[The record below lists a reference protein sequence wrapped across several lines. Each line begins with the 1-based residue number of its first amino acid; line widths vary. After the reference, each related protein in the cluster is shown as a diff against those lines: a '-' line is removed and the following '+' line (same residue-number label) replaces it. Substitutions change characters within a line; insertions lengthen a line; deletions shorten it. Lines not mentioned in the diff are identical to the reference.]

1 MNEPTMETLVRRLDR
16 VERHAKWAIGVSILL
31 AVVVTGQTVKGQPE
45 TLQVKEIKAE
55 SIRATSVY
63 TESTSAQ
70 FFFVTDGTPKG
81 VFRAKLMVSAEDSPA
96 LTFYDRTG
104 RERLVLGLYRD
115 EPNLTLYDAEN
126 GKVIWSAP

>member
-1 MNEPTMETLVRRLDR
+1 
-16 VERHAKWAIGVSILL
+16 
-31 AVVVTGQTVKGQPE
+31 
-45 TLQVKEIKAE
+45 
-55 SIRATSVY
+55 
-63 TESTSAQ
+63 
-70 FFFVTDGTPKG
+70 

-126 GKVIWSAP
+126 GKVIWSAPQEAAKLSPLPSILRFPPQAV